1 MLISSQVVNAL
12 GGTGVFEQSQNE
24 LDYPVSQY
32 DNLRNGMQT

>member
-12 GGTGVFEQSQNE
+12 GGTGAFEQNQNE

-32 DNLRNGMQT
+32 DNLRKGMQT